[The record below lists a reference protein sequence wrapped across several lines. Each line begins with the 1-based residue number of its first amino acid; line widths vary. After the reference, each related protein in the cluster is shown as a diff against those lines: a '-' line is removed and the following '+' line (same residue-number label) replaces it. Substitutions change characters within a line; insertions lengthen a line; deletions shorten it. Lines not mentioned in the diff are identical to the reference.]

1 MMERSPKEPPIFK
14 FCVLASSSSGNC
26 SFIATDRTRIVIDA
40 GLSRRETFARLAAI
54 GEDPAQIDAIFITHE
69 HSDHIAGLPVMGKTL
84 MRPVFLT
91 HKTAPMIPW
100 GEKIPPVEVFQAGTT
115 VVIGDIE
122 VSSFT
127 IPHDAVDAVGFSFR
141 SQGLKAS
148 VATDLGYIPDSVKYH
163 LRDSDLLLLES
174 NHDLEMLKVGPY
186 PWQVK
191 QRVMGRNGHLS
202 NDAAAN
208 FIREEMSSRVSTLLL
223 GHLSDHNNYPALVEL
238 SASQALEERG
248 LRPKLAVVDGK
259 CNSEVFYY

>member
-1 MMERSPKEPPIFK
+1 M
-14 FCVLASSSSGNC
+14 
-26 SFIATDRTRIVIDA
+26 
-40 GLSRRETFARLAAI
+40 
-54 GEDPAQIDAIFITHE
+54 
-69 HSDHIAGLPVMGKTL
+69 
-84 MRPVFLT
+84 
-91 HKTAPMIPW
+91 
-100 GEKIPPVEVFQAGTT
+100 
-115 VVIGDIE
+115 
-122 VSSFT
+122 
-127 IPHDAVDAVGFSFR
+127 
-141 SQGLKAS
+141 
-148 VATDLGYIPDSVKYH
+148 KYH